1 MLQDGRPLSR
11 VLLTDWLR
19 QIFSA
24 AGISGNFSNHSL
36 RIGAAMVAARNGV
49 PDHLI
54 QSLVRLSTNAYQLYI
69 STLAEAL
76 ASLSQKLT

>member
-24 AGISGNFSNHSL
+24 AGKVLVAMDTSL
-36 RIGAAMVAARNGV
+36 RSGSRPTFKAPV
-49 PDHLI
+49 PKLI
-54 QSLVRLSTNAYQLYI
+54 YW
-69 STLAEAL
+69 
-76 ASLSQKLT
+76 